1 MAEVTLKRE
10 RPSLTVN
17 VGDERYEV
25 PLTFNHREMEKL
37 GKAKDGGAAV
47 SSFFAEYLGDVVDML
62 GDDDLSALFQAWGAA
77 RAEIGEPD
85 LGEPQASPKR

>member
-25 PLTFNHREMEKL
+25 PLTFTRSELSEL
-37 GKAKDGGAAV
+37 GASEDKVEAAAA
-47 SSFFAEYLGDVVDML
+47 FFSKYLGDVYDML
-62 GDDDLSALFQAWGAA
+62 GDDDVAALMQAWTDA
-77 RAEIGEPD
+77 RAEIGAPD
-85 LGEPQASPKR
+85 MGEPSASPK